1 MSRIA
6 GVLTLLVALYV
17 ALYFADPGGNSFK
30 QSNLIDVTN
39 RQGLFGVIT
48 VGVAVLIVTGAIDL
62 SIGSVVGFSAV
73 AAGLMM
79 TSGIHIRFWRI
90 DFWFIHFDG
99 IHTGPIHPYI
109 AVPLVLLM
117 GSLIGLVNGL
127 LVTRLKLQS
136 FLVTLCGLFVYR
148 GLARY
153 LTLSPVGVVGISTTN
168 PSFRDPLNTLRAVLI
183 GKDENSLLRFPMEIV
198 VLLIL
203 ATIIGLLLHKSV
215 IGRYWYAMGY
225 NESAAR
231 YSGIATD
238 RYRLIGFV
246 ISSTLASLCG
256 VMLLFDYGTAN
267 PTDAGEMW
275 ELYAITGAVLGGCSL
290 RGGEGTIVGVVLGA
304 MVLPVLRNLVSF
316 LDIKDALIP
325 AVVGLTLLFGT
336 LADELFRRRSA
347 VRK

>member
-6 GVLTLLVALYV
+6 GVLTLLVALYL
-17 ALYFADPGGNSFK
+17 ALYFADPAGNSFK
-30 QSNLIDVTN
+30 ESNLIDVTN
-39 RQGLFGVIT
+39 RQGLYGVIT

-79 TSGIHIRFWRI
+79 TSGINIAGFKS
-90 DFWFIHFDG
+90 
-99 IHTGPIHPYI
+99 GPVHPYL
-109 AVPLVLLM
+109 AVPIVLAM
-117 GSLIGLVNGL
+117 GVVIGLVNGL

-168 PSFRDPLNTLRAVLI
+168 PSFRHPLNTLRAFLI
-183 GKDENSLLRFPMEIV
+183 GKDENSLLRIPMEIV

-203 ATIIGLLLHKSV
+203 ATIVGLLLHKSV

-256 VMLLFDYGTAN
+256 VMLLLDYGTAN

-336 LADELFRRRSA
+336 LADEFFRRRSA

>member
-1 MSRIA
+1 MARIA
-6 GVLTLLVALYV
+6 GVLTLLAALYV
-17 ALYFADPGGNSFK
+17 SLYFADKERRSFK

-62 SIGSVVGFSAV
+62 SIGSVVGFSAI
-73 AAGLMM
+73 AFGLLT
-79 TSGIHIRFWRI
+79 TSGVNIWGVRS
-90 DFWFIHFDG
+90 
-99 IHTGPIHPYI
+99 GPIHPYA
-109 AVPLVLLM
+109 AVPIVLVM
-117 GSLIGLVNGL
+117 GIIIGLVNGL

-153 LTLSPVGVVGISTTN
+153 MAGGSPVGTESIAAAN
-168 PSFRDPLNTLRAVLI
+168 PSFREPLNALRLILI
-183 GKDENSLLRFPMEIV
+183 GKDANRELLFPAEMV
-198 VLLIL
+198 VLLVIAL
-203 ATIIGLLLHKSV
+203 VVGLLLHKSV
-215 IGRYWYAMGY
+215 IGRYWYAIGY

-231 YSGIATD
+231 YAGISTD

-246 ISSTLASLCG
+246 ICSFLASLCG
-256 VMLLFDYGTAN
+256 VMLLLDYGTAN

-316 LDIKDALIP
+316 LEIKDAIIP
-325 AVVGLTLLFGT
+325 AVIGLTLLFGT
-336 LADELFRRRSA
+336 VVDEFIRRRSA

>member
-30 QSNLIDVTN
+30 ESNLIDVTN

-79 TSGIHIRFWRI
+79 TSGINVAGFR
-90 DFWFIHFDG
+90 
-99 IHTGPIHPYI
+99 TGPVHPYL
-109 AVPLVLLM
+109 AVPIVLAM
-117 GSLIGLVNGL
+117 GVVIGLINGL

-198 VLLIL
+198 VLLVL
-203 ATIIGLLLHKSV
+203 AVIVGLLLHKSV

-256 VMLLFDYGTAN
+256 VMLLLDYGTAN

-336 LADELFRRRSA
+336 LADEFFRRRSA

>member
-17 ALYFADPGGNSFK
+17 TLYFADPDRNAFK
-30 QSNLIDVTN
+30 RRNLIDVTN
-39 RQGLFGVIT
+39 RQGLYGVIT

-79 TSGIHIRFWRI
+79 TSGINLLGFRS
-90 DFWFIHFDG
+90 
-99 IHTGPIHPYI
+99 GPVHPYL
-109 AVPLVLLM
+109 AVPIALAIGVA
-117 GSLIGLVNGL
+117 IGLVNGL

-153 LTLSPVGVVGISTTN
+153 MTDSPVGVVGIATTN
-168 PSFRDPLNTLRAVLI
+168 PSFRDPLNVLRAVLI

-198 VLLIL
+198 VLLVL
-203 ATIIGLLLHKSV
+203 AVIVGLLLHKSV

-238 RYRLIGFV
+238 RYRLIGFM

-256 VMLLFDYGTAN
+256 VMLLLDYGTAN
-267 PTDAGEMW
+267 PTDAGGMW
-275 ELYAITGAVLGGCSL
+275 ELFAITGAVLGGCSL
-290 RGGEGTIVGVVLGA
+290 RGGEGTIVGVFLGA
-304 MVLPVLRNLVSF
+304 MVLPVLGNLVSF
-316 LDIKDALIP
+316 LEIRDALIP

-336 LADELFRRRSA
+336 LADEFFRRRSA

>member
-1 MSRIA
+1 MARIA
-6 GVLTLLVALYV
+6 GVFILLAALYV
-17 ALYFADPGGNSFK
+17 SLYFADLERRSFK
-30 QSNLIDVTN
+30 KSNLIDVTN

-48 VGVAVLIVTGAIDL
+48 IGVAVLIVTGAIDL
-62 SIGSVVGFSAV
+62 SIGSVVGFTAV

-79 TSGIHIRFWRI
+79 TSGINVAGIR
-90 DFWFIHFDG
+90 
-99 IHTGPIHPYI
+99 TGPIHPFL
-109 AVPLVLLM
+109 AVPIVLGM
-117 GSLIGLVNGL
+117 GVVIGLVNGL

-168 PSFRDPLNTLRAVLI
+168 PSFRDPLNMLRAVLI
-183 GKDENSLLRFPMEIV
+183 GKDENSLLRFPMEII

-203 ATIIGLLLHKSV
+203 ATIIRLLLHKSV
-215 IGRYWYAMGY
+215 IGRYWYAVGY

-256 VMLLFDYGTAN
+256 VMLLLDYGTAN

-290 RGGEGTIVGVVLGA
+290 RGGEGTIIGVVLGA
-304 MVLPVLRNLVSF
+304 MVLPVLRNLVNF
-316 LDIKDALIP
+316 LEIKDAIIP
-325 AVVGLTLLFGT
+325 AVIGLTLLLGT
-336 LADELFRRRSA
+336 IVDEFIRRRSA

>member
-1 MSRIA
+1 
-6 GVLTLLVALYV
+6 
-17 ALYFADPGGNSFK
+17 
-30 QSNLIDVTN
+30 
-39 RQGLFGVIT
+39 
-48 VGVAVLIVTGAIDL
+48 
-62 SIGSVVGFSAV
+62 
-73 AAGLMM
+73 MM
-79 TSGIHIRFWRI
+79 TSGINV
-90 DFWFIHFDG
+90 G
-99 IHTGPIHPYI
+99 GLKTGPVHPYL
-109 AVPLVLLM
+109 AVPIVLAI
-117 GSLIGLVNGL
+117 GVVIGLVNGL
-127 LVTRLKLQS
+127 LVTRLKLQA

-153 LTLSPVGVVGISTTN
+153 LTLSPVGVVGISTAN
-168 PSFRDPLNTLRAVLI
+168 PSFRDPLNTLRAVLV
-183 GKDENSLLRFPMEIV
+183 GKDENSVLWFPVEFV
-198 VLLIL
+198 VLLVV
-203 ATIIGLLLHKSV
+203 AAVVGLLLHKSV
-215 IGRYWYAMGY
+215 IGRYWYAMGF

-256 VMLLFDYGTAN
+256 VMLLLDYGTAN

-290 RGGEGTIVGVVLGA
+290 RGGEGTIIGVILGA

-336 LADELFRRRSA
+336 LADEFFRRRSA
-347 VRK
+347 LRK